1 MKKKGLAPPALAV
14 WILSRIT
21 RGEDRLSI
29 KSDFSEIYEELAMK
43 EGSFKALK
51 WYWTQVLRS
60 IPMFLIKNFYWRVVM
75 FKNYVK
81 IAVRN
86 IKRHKG
92 FSLINTAGLAIGI
105 SCCILILQYVRHE
118 FSFDKFHENSKSIYR
133 VLQHQKGNIYQGT
146 DIFNAVPAIFAPS
159 VGEDFPKDAKVTR
172 VKNYERQVR
181 YKNKQFYEKR
191 FLYAEPEF
199 LEIFSFAVA
208 KGNPKTALKEPYTV
222 AITKDMSRKYF
233 GEEDPV
239 NKIINIDNEQD
250 YRITGILENVPD
262 NSHLKFDFLA
272 SFSTLLGT
280 WGQNQLTSWQNS
292 SVWTYIQLAKNTNPQ
307 GFNARLKKYDT
318 VGFGGHP
325 ASFHLQP
332 LTDIHLGQKVA
343 FDLPGKGDIRYIYLY
358 SAITLFILL
367 ISCFNYMNLSVA
379 RSFTRGKEIGIR
391 KVIGAKRKSI
401 IIQFL
406 GESLVL
412 SLSSLVLAV
421 LLVRLALPVFNYLTE
436 RNIQFDLSTDIAF
449 IFCLIGIGI
458 FAGLTAGIYPAMF
471 LSSFK
476 TARVLKGR
484 TEFIS
489 KSTTSLRN
497 VLIIVQFAV
506 SICLIICALVI
517 NHQLHYIKNT
527 KLGLD
532 KESIITIPM
541 TNERM
546 WKKYNVFKS
555 ELSQQANILDI
566 TASKSLPTEI
576 DNTAQIKLGGQN
588 QGETLRVWVNWVD
601 FNFIDFYKIKIARGR
616 NFIKDSPQDLEDAY
630 IVNETAARAI
640 GFENAVGKKF
650 ATGRAEGQII
660 GVVEDFHFAP
670 LRSKIQPLA
679 LKLDPSYLKVL
690 SVRTNSFDISNTL
703 TFIQNKWKKVY
714 PDFPFVFSFL
724 DKRIESMY
732 ETEMKLGQSF
742 NYFTL
747 IAILLSCLGLL
758 GLASYMAEKK
768 TKEIGIRKVLGASV
782 PNLLLLLTKEFT
794 RFVFLAN
801 IIAWPA
807 AYFLMNKWLQNF
819 AYRINIGLGIFV
831 ISALL
836 ALFMALLT
844 ISYQSIK
851 AATANPVD
859 SLRYE

>member
-1 MKKKGLAPPALAV
+1 MNNKPILPPKLAA
-14 WILSRIT
+14 WILHHIAVPEERFPIVQDLD
-21 RGEDRLSI
+21 E
-29 KSDFSEIYEELAMK
+29 DFSIYVSL
-43 EGSFKALK
+43 EGRSKARLMYWHNVFKTVFIIFCYK
-51 WYWTQVLRS
+51 
-60 IPMFLIKNFYWRVVM
+60 IYWRIVM
-75 FKNYVK
+75 LNNYLK
-81 IAVRN
+81 ITLRK
-86 IKRHKG
+86 IKRQKG

-105 SCCILILQYVRHE
+105 ACCILILQYIRYE
-118 FSFDKFHENSKSIYR
+118 FSFDKFHENSMSIYR
-133 VLQHQKGNIYQGT
+133 VVQKKEGKIYQGT
-146 DIFNAVPAIFAPS
+146 DTFNSVPAILAPS
-159 VGEDFPKDAKVTR
+159 VRSDFPEDAKVTIVR
-172 VKNYERQVR
+172 NYDRQVR
-181 YKNKQFYEKR
+181 YKNRQFYEKR
-191 FLYAEPEF
+191 FLYVETQF
-199 LEIFSFAVA
+199 LEIFSFPVVR
-208 KGNPKTALKEPYTV
+208 GDTKTALKEPYTV
-222 AITKDMSRKYF
+222 MITRNMAQKYF

-239 NKIINIDNEQD
+239 DKTININNEQD

-272 SFSTLLGT
+272 SFSTLLST

-292 SVWTYIQLAKNTNPQ
+292 SVWTYIQLAKNHNPQ
-307 GFNARLKKYDT
+307 KFNSQLEKYKT
-318 VGFGGHP
+318 VGFSGHP

-367 ISCFNYMNLSVA
+367 IACFNYMNLSIA

-391 KVIGAKRKSI
+391 KVVGAKRKSI
-401 IIQFL
+401 IFQFL

-412 SLSSLVLAV
+412 SLSSLVLAL

-436 RNIQFDLSTDIAF
+436 RNIQFDLSTDIAS
-449 IFCLIGIGI
+449 IFYLIGLGI
-458 FAGLTAGIYPAMF
+458 FAGLIAGIYPAMF

-484 TEFIS
+484 TKSIS
-489 KSTTSLRN
+489 KSSTFLRN
-497 VLIIVQFAV
+497 ALIIVQFTV

-541 TNERM
+541 PNERM

-555 ELSQQANILDI
+555 EVSQQANILDI
-566 TASKSLPTEI
+566 TASKSLPTEV
-576 DNTAQIKLGGQN
+576 DNTAQIRLGGQN
-588 QGETLRVWVNWVD
+588 QGEMLRVWVNWVD
-601 FNFIDFYKIKIARGR
+601 FNFIDFYKIKIIRGR
-616 NFIKDSPQDLEDAY
+616 NFIRDSPQDLKDAY
-630 IVNETAARAI
+630 IINETAARAI
-640 GFENAVGKKF
+640 GFEKAVGEKF
-650 ATGRAEGQII
+650 KTGRTGGQII
-660 GVVEDFHFAP
+660 GIVEDFHFAP
-670 LRSKIQPLA
+670 LHSKIEPLS
-679 LKLDPSYLKVL
+679 LKLDPGYLKVL
-690 SVRTNSFDISNTL
+690 SVRTNSLDISNTL
-703 TFIQNKWKKVY
+703 TFIQNKWKKVF

-724 DKRIESMY
+724 DKRMENMY
-732 ETEMKLGQSF
+732 KTEMKLGQSF
-742 NYFTL
+742 NYFTA

-768 TKEIGIRKVLGASV
+768 TKEIGIRKVLGATV
-782 PNLLLLLTKEFT
+782 PNILLLLTKEFT

-801 IIAWPA
+801 IIAWPV

-819 AYRINIGLGIFV
+819 AYRVNIGLWIFV
-831 ISALL
+831 ISAFL

>member
-1 MKKKGLAPPALAV
+1 MKNRKETPPAVAA

-21 RGEDRLSI
+21 RSEEHLSI
-29 KSDFSEIYEELAMK
+29 LSDFAEIYEELAL
-43 EGSFKALK
+43 EQGSFKARK
-51 WYWTQVLRS
+51 WYRTQVLRS
-60 IPMFLIKNFYWRVVM
+60 LPMFVINHLYWSATM

-81 IAVRN
+81 IAFRN
-86 IKRHKG
+86 IKRQKG
-92 FSLINTAGLAIGI
+92 FSLINTVGLAIGI
-105 SCCILILQYVRHE
+105 SCCILILQYIRHE
-118 FSFDKFHENSKSIYR
+118 FSFDKFHENSKYIYR

-146 DIFNAVPAIFAPS
+146 DIFNAVPAILAPS
-159 VGEDFPKDAKVTR
+159 VRSDFPQDAKITR

-181 YKNKQFYEKR
+181 YNNKQFYEKR
-191 FLYAEPEF
+191 FLYIEPEF
-199 LEIFSFAVA
+199 LEIFSFPVV
-208 KGNPKTALKEPYTV
+208 KGDPKTALKEPYTV
-222 AITKDMSRKYF
+222 AITKDTAQKYF

-280 WGQNQLTSWQNS
+280 WGQNQLTSWKNS
-292 SVWTYIQLAKNTNPQ
+292 SVWTYLQLAKNSNPQ
-307 GFNARLKKYDT
+307 EFNARLKKYNT
-318 VGFGGHP
+318 VGFSGHP

-367 ISCFNYMNLSVA
+367 IACFNYMNLSIA

-391 KVIGAKRKSI
+391 KVVGAKRKSI
-401 IIQFL
+401 IFQFL

-421 LLVRLALPVFNYLTE
+421 VLVRLALPVFNYLTE
-436 RNIQFDLSTDIAF
+436 RTITFDLSTDIAF
-449 IFCLIGIGI
+449 IFCLIGLGI
-458 FAGLTAGIYPAMF
+458 FAGLISGIYPAMF

-484 TEFIS
+484 TESIS
-489 KSTTSLRN
+489 KNTSSVRN
-497 VLIIVQFAV
+497 ALIIAQFAI

-532 KESIITIPM
+532 KDSIITIPM

-576 DNTAQIKLGGQN
+576 DNTAQIKLRGQN
-588 QGETLRVWVNWVD
+588 QGQTLRVWLNWVD
-601 FNFIDFYKIKIARGR
+601 FNFIDFYKMKIVRGR

-630 IVNETAARAI
+630 IINETAAKAI
-640 GFENAVGKKF
+640 GLESAVGKKF
-650 ATGRAEGQII
+650 ATGRTGGQII

-670 LRSKIQPLA
+670 LHSKIEPLA
-679 LKLDPSYLKVL
+679 LKLDPDYLKVL

-703 TFIQNKWKKVY
+703 TFIQNKWKKVFL
-714 PDFPFVFSFL
+714 DFPFVFSFL

-758 GLASYMAEKK
+758 GLASYMVEKK
-768 TKEIGIRKVLGASV
+768 TKEIGIRKVLGATA
-782 PNLLLLLTKEFT
+782 PNILLLLTKEFT
-794 RFVFLAN
+794 KFVFLAN
-801 IIAWPA
+801 LIAWPF
-807 AYFLMNKWLQNF
+807 AYFAMNKWLQNF
-819 AYRINIGLGIFV
+819 AYRINLGLWMFI
-831 ISALL
+831 IPTLL
-836 ALFMALLT
+836 AENPFSLFFQPFT
-844 ISYQSIK
+844 
-851 AATANPVD
+851 N
-859 SLRYE
+859 